1 MDSVINGIT
10 NNLPIQNEISVLN
23 KQAAAL
29 FNEVDKLLND
39 IENVTTQDI
48 EDLKAFITQLES
60 LQYLVLLLQGL
71 GNGIDEALNII
82 QRDGNTDD
90 SDEEGAWVQ
99 GGFLQ
104 DANSV
109 EYKLL
114 PLLSEMGA
122 IRTFLTNELN
132 LDTST
137 QAAFEADLNILI
149 GSAAK
154 QLSVINDE
162 ATTANT
168 VTVTSSNFSDLVDTI
183 NAISDAVQT
192 LA

>member
-10 NNLPIQNEISVLN
+10 DNLPAQNEINVLN

-39 IENVTTQDI
+39 IENVTTQNI

-60 LQYLVLLLQGL
+60 LQYLALLLQGL
-71 GNGIDEALNII
+71 GNATSESLNSI

-122 IRTFLTNELN
+122 IRTFITNELN
-132 LDTST
+132 LDTSS
-137 QAAFEADLNILI
+137 QAAFEADLNSLI
-149 GSAAK
+149 DTAAK

-162 ATTANT
+162 STAANT
-168 VTVTSSNFSDLVDTI
+168 VTVTSSNFSELVDTI
-183 NAISDAVQT
+183 DAISDAVQT

>member
-10 NNLPIQNEISVLN
+10 DNLPVQNEINVLN
-23 KQAAAL
+23 KQAAAV

-39 IENVTTQDI
+39 VENVTTQNI
-48 EDLKAFITQLES
+48 EDLKAFITQLET
-60 LQYLVLLLQGL
+60 LQYLAILLQGL
-71 GNGIDEALNII
+71 GNGVNESLNSI

-132 LDTST
+132 LDTSS
-137 QAAFEADLNILI
+137 QAAFEADLNNLI
-149 GSAAK
+149 DSAAK

-162 ATTANT
+162 STTANN

-183 NAISDAVQT
+183 DAISDAVQT

>member
-10 NNLPIQNEISVLN
+10 DNLPVQNEINVLN
-23 KQAAAL
+23 KQAAAI

-39 IENVTTQDI
+39 VENVTTQNI
-48 EDLKAFITQLES
+48 EDLKAFITQLET
-60 LQYLVLLLQGL
+60 LQYLAILLQGL
-71 GNGIDEALNII
+71 GNGVNESLNSI

-132 LDTST
+132 LDTSS
-137 QAAFEADLNILI
+137 QAAFEADLNSLI
-149 GSAAK
+149 DSAAK

-162 ATTANT
+162 STTANN

-183 NAISDAVQT
+183 DAISDAVQT